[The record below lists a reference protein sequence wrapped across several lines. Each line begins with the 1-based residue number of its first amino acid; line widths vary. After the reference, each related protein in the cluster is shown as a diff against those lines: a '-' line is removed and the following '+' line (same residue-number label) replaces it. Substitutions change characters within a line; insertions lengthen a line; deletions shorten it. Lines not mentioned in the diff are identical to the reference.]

1 MPAASNPQGP
11 ELFRSEP
18 GATVLTVEARD
29 LEEMLRIAA
38 MIPRQLMQ
46 LGAGRFH
53 GSGTEA
59 RTKRLLFGEVSWSPG
74 IWAHGTLPDHH
85 IALAFCRGRQG
96 TIRFQNAA
104 FQTGEIAVVDE
115 GEDFDL
121 RVIGPAQMI
130 FFLVA
135 KPLLLRHAR
144 ALLQGPLENWIAD
157 CRLTA
162 SPPALLSVCG
172 PTLHTLLGNLCESP
186 DLLWHP
192 RASRAIETI
201 VLDTLM
207 STVEPPAERVSS
219 VDRRRIARRAEEY
232 LRAQLAE
239 PVSLRDLCEATET
252 SERTLHLAFIESFGM
267 SPKQLLKTLRLNRA
281 RQALRHPTPSTT
293 VTDVALDWGF
303 FHFGRFSVAYREMF
317 GETPLQTLR
326 RHGAHLGASAR
337 VPSSSGSH
345 GGNAPR
351 ASASAPDKI
360 DLNHLSSR
368 SAYSS

>member
-1 MPAASNPQGP
+1 VPAASNPHGP

-18 GATVLTVEARD
+18 GAAVLTVEARD
-29 LEEMLRIAA
+29 VEETLQIAA
-38 MIPRQLMQ
+38 TIPRQVMQ
-46 LGAGRFH
+46 LGAGRFYGH
-53 GSGTEA
+53 GIEA
-59 RTKRLLFGEVSWSPG
+59 RTNRLSFGEMSWDPG
-74 IWAHGTLPDHH
+74 FWARGTLPDRHF
-85 IALAFCRGRQG
+85 ALAFCRHRRG
-96 TIRFQNAA
+96 TMRFQNAA
-104 FQTGEIAVVDE
+104 FHADEIAVVDE

-121 RVIGPAQMI
+121 RVMGPAQMI
-130 FFLVA
+130 FVLVA
-135 KPLLLRHAR
+135 KPLLLQHAR
-144 ALLQGPLENWIAD
+144 ALLQRPLDDWIAD

-172 PTLHTLLGNLCESP
+172 PILHALLRNLRDNA
-186 DLLWHP
+186 DLLRHP
-192 RASRAIETI
+192 RASRSIETV

-207 STVEPPAERVSS
+207 STVEPPVERVSS
-219 VDRRRIARRAEEY
+219 FGRRQIARRAEEY

-239 PVSLRDLCEATET
+239 PVSLRELCAAAGT

-281 RQALRHPTPSTT
+281 RQALRNPTPSTT

-303 FHFGRFSVAYREMF
+303 FHFGRFSIAYREMF

-326 RHGAHLGASAR
+326 RCGAHLGASTR
-337 VPSSSGSH
+337 VTSSSGFH